1 MPAQSLNGARV
12 LVVEDEALIA
22 YDIREGLADAGAVV
36 VGPAATVD
44 KALSLADANDLSAAI
59 LDVRLDGETVF
70 PVAAALCA
78 RSIPFVFHTGDTE
91 GRKVLTADWS
101 GKEVLSKPAGRATIV
116 AALAKLLGLKRS
128 P

>member
-12 LVVEDEALIA
+12 LVVEDEPLITH
-22 YDIREGLADAGAVV
+22 DIREGLADAGAVV

-70 PVAAALCA
+70 PVAAALSA
-78 RSIPFVFHTGDTE
+78 RSMPFVFHTGDAR
-91 GRKVLTADWS
+91 GRDLCAADWP
-101 GKEVLSKPAGRATIV
+101 GNEVLSKPVGRAIIV
-116 AALAKLLGLKRS
+116 AALVKLLAEN
-128 P
+128 

>member
-1 MPAQSLNGARV
+1 MPTQSLNGARI
-12 LVVEDEALIA
+12 LVVEDEPLIA
-22 YDIREGLADAGAVV
+22 FDIGEGLADAGAVV
-36 VGPAATVD
+36 IGPSSTVASALILVGTR
-44 KALSLADANDLSAAI
+44 DLEAAI

-70 PVAAALCA
+70 HVAAALCA

-116 AALAKLLGLKRS
+116 AALAKLLGLK
-128 P
+128 